1 MNADVFSDLF
11 AASVYHSGGATCLM
25 TGAQSQESAGY
36 TMVLTVS
43 DAKGLYFGSDS
54 GGFVPPG
61 AVRLR
66 HWHDIC

>member
-36 TMVLTVS
+36 TMVLIVS

-54 GGFVPPG
+54 G
-61 AVRLR
+61 
-66 HWHDIC
+66 